1 MKFEDALKKLG
12 GDSVG
17 GQLIVHRSGKNVL
30 VGKDVQG
37 LFIVA
42 DSDEAKLIAA
52 EIGVEVEA
60 TIHTLELDDSVKTDD
75 AVQLPAP
82 PEPQPEPKSKK

>member
-12 GDSVG
+12 GESVG

-60 TIHTLELDDSVKTDD
+60 TIHTLEVEDHVEMKD
-75 AVQLPAP
+75 AI
-82 PEPQPEPKSKK
+82 QPDPKSKK